1 MGIAKT
7 QETAPLVS
15 VVVVTLNAIDLLRQC
30 LTSLAQQDYP
40 RLEII
45 LVDNGSTQDI
55 AQMLNSEF
63 PTVRHIRVET
73 NLGFAGGSNKGIRAA
88 TGAYIALINN
98 DAAAA
103 PQWISS
109 MVNTAES
116 ADDIGAVGAIVIDGN
131 NPSVLDSC
139 GVRIA
144 LDGMSRQAM
153 INCPVPD
160 LTEPKEVL
168 AISGCACLLKRFALD
183 QIGLFDERFFAYCED
198 TDLCLRLRRAGW
210 NIVIAP
216 GAKVTHYYSQ
226 TAGSFSLRKIYWL
239 ERNHFWVAFKNFP
252 VLLLPFVPFVSAWRC
267 VVLLY
272 ATLRHLGPS
281 RPVISDHGALPLAG
295 TLLAAQFA
303 ALAGMPAMI
312 WQRITL
318 RLPVRRSDLE
328 MCRLLFRYRLSVYE
342 IITGN
347 CSRNR

>member
-55 AQMLNSEF
+55 AKMLTNEF
-63 PTVRHIRVET
+63 HTVRHIRVET

-116 ADDIGAVGAIVIDGN
+116 ADDIGAVGSIVIDGN

-226 TAGSFSLRKIYWL
+226 TAGSFSPEENILARKKSFLGCIQEFSGAVAALRSFRFRLAMRGSSVCDAPPSGAKQTC
-239 ERNHFWVAFKNFP
+239 HFRSWR
-252 VLLLPFVPFVSAWRC
+252 PFVGRHTSGSAICRTC
-267 VVLLY
+267 RN
-272 ATLRHLGPS
+272 ARH
-281 RPVISDHGALPLAG
+281 D
-295 TLLAAQFA
+295 LAAHHTP
-303 ALAGMPAMI
+303 PASPP
-312 WQRITL
+312 QRFGNVPPAVPIQVV
-318 RLPVRRSDLE
+318 RL
-328 MCRLLFRYRLSVYE
+328 
-342 IITGN
+342 
-347 CSRNR
+347 